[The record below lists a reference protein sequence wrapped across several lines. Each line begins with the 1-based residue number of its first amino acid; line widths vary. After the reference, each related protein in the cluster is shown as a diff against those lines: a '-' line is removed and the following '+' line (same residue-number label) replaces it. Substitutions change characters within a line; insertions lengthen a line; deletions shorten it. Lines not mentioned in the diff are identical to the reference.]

1 MSTKSYLLDRSG
13 TLGGFP
19 SPPTTTSLGEG
30 ELRQRDRVEP
40 VPGFPAEWRPHLEIE
55 SKPTFDLLVGGRAAF
70 SRIVQ
75 RIDEA
80 RRRIDVRCFEWR
92 DDETGEMIGSA
103 LLRAANRGV
112 RVTIHKDR
120 VGVAYEYVEGTNQSF
135 FHKSVGLEARVQAWF
150 LMTVYG
156 RWGSLRQRP
165 SSTADALLAHEN
177 VKVFRDEKRFD
188 HAKLYVFDAER
199 VILGGMGIGDD
210 FRLANVD
217 FMVEITGGGA
227 AARLADRYERGVP
240 FDPQRPFDFLL
251 HSFKATAPQGLD
263 RPRHGSALAD
273 DRLALLESARR
284 RLTIAMAYFGD
295 KACTEALVRA
305 VKRGVS
311 VTILTAARAN
321 VLGDL
326 NLATC
331 ANLLR
336 RTGSPPNLRIV
347 FHPRMVHGKAIVGD
361 GEWVDIGSTN
371 FTSLSH
377 RAYEEVDLFCHD
389 ADLARRVEQAIEAE
403 IAVGEAARLPVRY
416 RRFYV
421 PFERVANVIHSRKG
435 RRQRRLGA

>member
-1 MSTKSYLLDRSG
+1 
-13 TLGGFP
+13 
-19 SPPTTTSLGEG
+19 
-30 ELRQRDRVEP
+30 
-40 VPGFPAEWRPHLEIE
+40 
-55 SKPTFDLLVGGRAAF
+55 
-70 SRIVQ
+70 
-75 RIDEA
+75 
-80 RRRIDVRCFEWR
+80 
-92 DDETGEMIGSA
+92 MIGSA

-177 VKVFRDEKRFD
+177 VKVFRDEKQRFD
-188 HAKLYVFDAER
+188 HAKVYVFDDEA

-210 FRLANVD
+210 FRFTNVD
-217 FMVEITGGGA
+217 FMVEITGAGA
-227 AARLADRYERGVP
+227 AARFADRYERGDP
-240 FDPQRPFDFLL
+240 FDPRRPFDFLL
-251 HSFKATAPQGLD
+251 QSIKATAREGLG

-273 DRLALLESARR
+273 DRLALIESARR

-321 VLGDL
+321 VLGEL

-331 ANLLR
+331 ANR
-336 RTGSPPNLRIV
+336 FFSAPAARPTCGSFSTRAWW
-347 FHPRMVHGKAIVGD
+347 VHGARAIVGD

-371 FTSLSH
+371 FTSLFLTGRTKRSIS
-377 RAYEEVDLFCHD
+377 FCHD
-389 ADLARRVEQAIEAE
+389 ADLAGRVEQAIEDE